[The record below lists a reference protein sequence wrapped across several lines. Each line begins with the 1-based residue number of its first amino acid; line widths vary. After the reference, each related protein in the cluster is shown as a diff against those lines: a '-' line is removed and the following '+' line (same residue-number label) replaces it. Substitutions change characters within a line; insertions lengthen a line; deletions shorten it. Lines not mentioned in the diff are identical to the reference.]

1 MAKPNSE
8 VELNKFGMS
17 FFRRQSQW
25 VWLLFMLFVAV
36 NLAYLGSVP
45 GLMGDEGSEGENVY
59 QVQQAGKLVMIG
71 ERSYI
76 GPLIDYLRVPFVLV
90 FGYNALA
97 LRVVMFLFSI
107 ILFWLAVGLASK
119 AGEEHGG
126 MIVVATS
133 LFSPVYILY
142 QRLGWAIT
150 LIPFF
155 ILLIIAIVVS
165 RGRFKWW
172 WVGIAS
178 GLGLSNHI
186 IFAGAAAGMAAGMA
200 VIGAAR
206 IKEGKVS
213 AKKFV
218 VGVIMVCL
226 GGTLGFGSQ
235 ALVLMK
241 MKEDQGDPTMV
252 ARVADER
259 WRALPQLMPMVVSG
273 SSYMAAYTGAELKHR
288 DTLLIT
294 STVMILA
301 GVAWLINWR
310 KPLTWAWVLGMVVQL
325 IVLML
330 MIDRFTLRYFVPLVL
345 SLWAMAGWGWW
356 SMIGPRFKDK
366 QWSQRMA
373 VMIAALLIGWIVWQ
387 VGWVYQKTGGSS
399 NEFSIGNRN
408 NKAIDLVQINE
419 LENCVTGVG
428 VIYAEDVHIRNR
440 LIYLSR
446 SDRGFSVASEEDPT
460 LAEYWV
466 SYRMTTEGKCEDLT
480 VPQECRE
487 MKYFCVTEGKR

>member
-1 MAKPNSE
+1 MN
-8 VELNKFGMS
+8 
-17 FFRRQSQW
+17 FFLRQSKW
-25 VWLLFMLFVAV
+25 VWLLFVLFVAV

-59 QVQQAGKLVMIG
+59 QVQQAGRLVLIG

-76 GPLIDYLRVPFVLV
+76 GPLIDYVRVPFVLI

-97 LRVVMFLFSI
+97 LRIVMFIFSV
-107 ILFWLAVGLASK
+107 ILFWLAVSLADK
-119 AGEEHGG
+119 AGAKYGG
-126 MIVVATS
+126 LIAVAAG

-155 ILLIIAIVVS
+155 ILLIISIVTS
-165 RGRFKWW
+165 KSRFKWW
-172 WVGIAS
+172 WVGIAG

-186 IFAGAAAGMAAGMA
+186 IFAGAAAGIAAGMSVLGA
-200 VIGAAR
+200 VR
-206 IKEGKVS
+206 IKEGKLN

-218 VGVIMVCL
+218 LGAMIVCV
-226 GGTLGFGSQ
+226 GGTLAFGSQ

-241 MKEDQGDPTMV
+241 MKEDQGDPAMV
-252 ARVADER
+252 ARVAVER
-259 WRALPQLMPMVVSG
+259 WRALPQLLPMVISG

-294 STVMILA
+294 GIVMILA
-301 GVAWLINWR
+301 GAAWLINWR
-310 KPLTWAWVLGMVVQL
+310 KALAWAWVIGMGVQL
-325 IVLML
+325 MVLMM

-366 QWSQRMA
+366 QWSQRVAWLIA
-373 VMIAALLIGWIVWQ
+373 VLLTGWIVWQ
-387 VGWVYQKTGGSS
+387 VGWVYQKSGGSS

-408 NKAIDLVQINE
+408 NKAIDLVQTGE
-419 LENCVTGVG
+419 LENCMTGAGTV
-428 VIYAEDVHIRNR
+428 YAEDVHIRNR

-446 SDRGFSVASEEDPT
+446 GDRGFRVASEEDPGV
-460 LAEYWV
+460 AEYWV
-466 SYRMTTEGKCEDLT
+466 NYRMAPEVECEDET
-480 VPQECRE
+480 VLPECRG
-487 MKYFCVTEGKR
+487 MKYFCVTGKREQNKED

>member
-1 MAKPNSE
+1 
-8 VELNKFGMS
+8 MS
-17 FFRRQSQW
+17 FFRRQSKW

-59 QVQQAGKLVMIG
+59 QVQQAGNLVLIG

-76 GPLIDYLRVPFVLV
+76 GPLIDYLRVPFVLM

-97 LRVVMFLFSI
+97 LRAVMFLFSI

-119 AGEEHGG
+119 AGEEYGG
-126 MIVVATS
+126 MIAVATS
-133 LFSPVYILY
+133 LFSPIYILY

-155 ILLIIAIVVS
+155 ILWIIAIVAS
-165 RGRFKWW
+165 RSRFKWW

-206 IKEGKVS
+206 IREGKLS

-218 VGVIMVCL
+218 LGAIMVCV

-252 ARVADER
+252 ARVAEER

-273 SSYMAAYTGAELKHR
+273 SSYMAAYTGEELKHR
-288 DTLLIT
+288 DALLIT
-294 STVMILA
+294 SIVMILA
-301 GVAWLINWR
+301 GAAWLINWR
-310 KPLTWAWVLGMVVQL
+310 KPITWAWVLGMGVQL

-356 SMIGPRFKDK
+356 SMIGPRFKDN

-373 VMIAALLIGWIVWQ
+373 FIIAAVLAGWIVWQ
-387 VGWVYQKTGGSS
+387 VGWPYQKTGGSS

-408 NKAIDLVQINE
+408 NKAIDLVRTNE

-446 SDRGFSVASEEDPT
+446 GDRGFSVASEEDPT

-466 SYRMTTEGKCEDLT
+466 SYRMTPEGKCEDQT
-480 VPQECRE
+480 VPQECQE
-487 MKYFCVTEGKR
+487 MKYFCMTEKKE